1 MRATY
6 ITKSPEETINLGER
20 LAYRLCPGDCVLLY
34 GDLGS
39 GKTHFVKGVARG
51 LGITNII
58 KSPTFAYI
66 NKYIIGPMAQPGPLR
81 LWRKAH
87 GAARPTTGYL
97 FHYDLYRLSAGDDLT
112 SIGLVESLDDDRAI
126 NIVEWADRMLESPK
140 KHIGVYFETKN
151 DHHKI
156 QIRFVDPETVMPDQI
171 ESFLNEWLTPV
182 HVQGHIKKVT
192 EVAMK
197 IAEAYMR
204 QGEIINL
211 NLLYPSAMMHDIARV
226 CDFYE
231 LDKSNFKEKITKEK
245 LERWEE
251 MREKYKGMHHAD
263 IAYDFFRKL
272 GYKKTAECVYIHKSR
287 VLAVE
292 SERIDTLEKKIM
304 YYSDKRVKHEEVVPL
319 KERFRDGWERY
330 GVHDDTGTKKL
341 FKEVEKRTFTL
352 EKELF
357 DGLDIK
363 PEDL

>member
-20 LAYRLCPGDCVLLY
+20 LAYRLSPGDCVLLY

-39 GKTHFVKGVARG
+39 GKTHFVKGVAKG
-51 LGITNII
+51 LGINNII
-58 KSPTFAYI
+58 KSPTFAYV
-66 NKYIIGPMAQPGPLR
+66 NRYTIGKLETRNSKFEAN
-81 LWRKAH
+81 H
-87 GAARPTTGYL
+87 GHLY
-97 FHYDLYRLSAGDDLT
+97 HYDLYRLNAGDDLT
-112 SIGLVESLDDDRAI
+112 SIGLTESLDDDRAI
-126 NIVEWADRMLESPK
+126 NVVEWADRMIEVPK
-140 KHIGVYFETKN
+140 KHIGVYFETKS

-156 QIRFVDPETVMPDQI
+156 QVRFVDPEIVMPDQI

-182 HVQGHIKKVT
+182 HVQGHIKKTT

-197 IAEAYMR
+197 IAEAYIR

-211 NLLYPSAMMHDIARV
+211 NLIYPSAMMHDIARV
-226 CDFYE
+226 CDFYK

-251 MREKYKGMHHAD
+251 MRERYKDIHHAD
-263 IAYDFFRKL
+263 IASEFFRKL
-272 GYKKTAECVYIHKSR
+272 GYKKTAECIYVHKSR
-287 VLAVE
+287 VLATE
-292 SERIDTLEKKIM
+292 PERIDTLEKKIV
-304 YYSDKRVKHEEVVPL
+304 YYSDKRVKHDEVVPL

-330 GVHDDTGTKKL
+330 GEHDDTGTKKL

-357 DGLDIK
+357 EGLDIK